1 MADVVTPRELA
12 ELMAEFGL
20 SRVRVGDVELER
32 PAFSVGAVGAKGE
45 PGETSAED
53 EEPEAE
59 PDRLEEILRMTPE
72 QQDRA
77 LRLGKSR

>member
-32 PAFSVGAVGAKGE
+32 PAFSVGAKGE
-45 PGETSAED
+45 PGGKTSAED